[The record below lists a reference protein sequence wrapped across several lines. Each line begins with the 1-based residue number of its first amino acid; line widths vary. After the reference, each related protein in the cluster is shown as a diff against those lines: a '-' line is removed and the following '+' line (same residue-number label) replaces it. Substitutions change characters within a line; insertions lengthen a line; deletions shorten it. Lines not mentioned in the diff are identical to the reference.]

1 MVRRRRLPAHC
12 RVRGG
17 MAGAAMI
24 RRVAVVVAIIWIVYA
39 PLVATAPAIGDAVVC
54 GVEVCGGGE

>member
-1 MVRRRRLPAHC
+1 
-12 RVRGG
+12 
-17 MAGAAMI
+17 MI